1 MEIVKIGA
9 MWCSG
14 CLIMNKIFREIT
26 SEREVNIT
34 SLDIDMDEE
43 EALKYKPGD
52 ILPVFIFFVG
62 GREVHRMVGEH
73 SKEEILNV
81 LDGIDV

>member
-14 CLIMNKIFREIT
+14 CLIMNKIFQEIID
-26 SEREVNIT
+26 ERKINIK

-43 EALKYKPGD
+43 EVLKYEPGEV
-52 ILPVFIFFVG
+52 LPVYIFFKNNK
-62 GREVHRMVGEH
+62 EIYRMVGEH
-73 SKEEILNV
+73 SKEEILDI
-81 LDGIDV
+81 LDRVDL